1 MRKIVAF
8 FAKIISREIMHQRLA
23 GEQTAATFHN
33 EESPPVALT
42 EGLLLKSGGYP
53 TLALSG
59 FYFGPDLRRPHTNR
73 VLHPSI
79 ALTTLSRSRS
89 RGPLTRGRV
98 GPCFSRRKPRDSL
111 LSSGLLL
118 KSGGYLL
125 SHGCAVPSAQA
136 GLTSLFGMGR
146 GGTPPL

>member
-53 TLALSG
+53 TLALA
-59 FYFGPDLRRPHTNR
+59 
-73 VLHPSI
+73 VSI
-79 ALTTLSRSRS
+79 
-89 RGPLTRGRV
+89 
-98 GPCFSRRKPRDSL
+98 
-111 LSSGLLL
+111 
-118 KSGGYLL
+118 
-125 SHGCAVPSAQA
+125 SARTCA
-136 GLTSLFGMGR
+136 GLIQTECCTL
-146 GGTPPL
+146 P